1 MGCDHPRN
9 ETCEQHSPVGDK
21 EFPQV
26 EGLQQE
32 KSRGNATE
40 RKLRCSAPLPSFP
53 HRIYPLGCRGMRD
66 SKVAGCKR
74 VQICVVATN
83 QQSRS
88 SDPAASKQ
96 QPNKLQASVMIYRMT
111 RRNEAFNRRCTVY
124 RAEEPPILSPL
135 ISSLSGIFILGR
147 HALPSANSRQVQ
159 QLLASSAAWW

>member
-1 MGCDHPRN
+1 MRLANSTVQWETKNSHRLRDCNKRRAGVMPR
-9 ETCEQHSPVGDK
+9 K
-21 EFPQV
+21 E
-26 EGLQQE
+26 
-32 KSRGNATE
+32 S
-40 RKLRCSAPLPSFP
+40 SAPLPSFP

-96 QPNKLQASVMIYRMT
+96 HQLQASVMIYRMT